1 MVSLHMTEVEELDSI
16 DKELIKILQDNA
28 DLTYTEIGKLL
39 NLSPSTVYMRF
50 KRLKDKGFI
59 KRVVAEVD
67 PLKLGFKLRALIFID
82 MDIKRYSKIVD
93 TLKEFQQIKVIYDVT
108 GEWALV
114 IEVLVRDHKEL
125 SELLD
130 KIGGI
135 EGVYSTSTMVVL
147 RTIKEDRKV
156 YP

>member
-1 MVSLHMTEVEELDSI
+1 MSIGEELDPI

-39 NLSPSTVYMRF
+39 NLSPSTVYMRVR
-50 KRLKDKGFI
+50 RLKDKGLI
-59 KRVVAEVD
+59 RRIVAEVD
-67 PLKLGFKLRALIFID
+67 PAKLGYRLKALIFID
-82 MDIKRYSKIVD
+82 MDVKKYSKVVEGI
-93 TLKEFQQIKVIYDVT
+93 KELPQVKVIYDVT

-114 IEVLVRDHKEL
+114 LEVLVKDHKEL

-135 EGVYSTSTMVVL
+135 DGVYSTSTMVIL
-147 RTIKEDRKV
+147 RTIKEDRKI